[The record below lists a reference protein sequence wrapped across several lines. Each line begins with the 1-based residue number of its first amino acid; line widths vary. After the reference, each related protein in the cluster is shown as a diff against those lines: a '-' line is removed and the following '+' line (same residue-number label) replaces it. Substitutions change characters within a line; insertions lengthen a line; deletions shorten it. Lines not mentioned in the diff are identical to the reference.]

1 MEFMIK
7 TFLGKEVN
15 IFPGDTQPKFGIVL
29 DINPAGVVFE
39 ITERSD
45 QQPNPFLPKTF
56 KKGQIV
62 FIAMEKLTFSLVPL
76 EK

>member
-1 MEFMIK
+1 MEYMIK

-15 IFPGDTQPKFGIVL
+15 IFPFDSKQKFGIVL
-29 DINPAGVVFE
+29 DINPAGIVFE

-45 QQPNPFLPKTF
+45 PQPNFF
-56 KKGQIV
+56 KGQIIFV
-62 FIAMEKLTFSLVPL
+62 AMEKLTFILARP